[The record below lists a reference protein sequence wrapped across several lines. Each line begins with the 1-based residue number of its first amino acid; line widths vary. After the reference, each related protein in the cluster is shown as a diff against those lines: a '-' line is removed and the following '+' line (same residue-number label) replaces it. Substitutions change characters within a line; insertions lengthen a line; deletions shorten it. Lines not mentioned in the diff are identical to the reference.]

1 MVELTYPAVETE
13 EERAKVVSE
22 TLVASTIFNPKNLTS
37 DFPNV
42 GVRSVDLSLSFSL
55 SPSSRTRDRWS
66 VTKNVENGRGKTRT
80 AIRAGGGEE
89 VHRVNRRE

>member
-22 TLVASTIFNPKNLTS
+22 TLVASTIFNPKNLMS

-42 GVRSVDLSLSFSL
+42 GVRSVSL

>member
-42 GVRSVDLSLSFSL
+42 GVRSVDLS
-55 SPSSRTRDRWS
+55 PSSRTRDRWS

>member
-42 GVRSVDLSLSFSL
+42 GVRSVSLSLRPVAREIDGAL
-55 SPSSRTRDRWS
+55 RKTWRT
-66 VTKNVENGRGKTRT
+66 VEEKREQRSGRAAGKRCT
-80 AIRAGGGEE
+80 A
-89 VHRVNRRE
+89 

>member
-42 GVRSVDLSLSFSL
+42 GVRSVASLSLSLSL
-55 SPSSRTRDRWS
+55 RPVAREIDGALRKTWRT
-66 VTKNVENGRGKTRT
+66 VEEKREQRSGRAAGKRCT
-80 AIRAGGGEE
+80 A
-89 VHRVNRRE
+89 

>member
-42 GVRSVDLSLSFSL
+42 GVRSVASLSLSL
-55 SPSSRTRDRWS
+55 RTRDRWS

>member
-42 GVRSVDLSLSFSL
+42 GIRSVDLSLSL
-55 SPSSRTRDRWS
+55 SVQSHER
-66 VTKNVENGRGKTRT
+66 
-80 AIRAGGGEE
+80 
-89 VHRVNRRE
+89 

>member
-22 TLVASTIFNPKNLTS
+22 TLVASKIFNPKNLTS

-42 GVRSVDLSLSFSL
+42 GVRSVDL

>member
-22 TLVASTIFNPKNLTS
+22 TLVASKIFNPKNLTS

-42 GVRSVDLSLSFSL
+42 GVRSVDLSLSLSL
-55 SPSSRTRDRWS
+55 SVRPVAREIDGALRKTWRT
-66 VTKNVENGRGKTRT
+66 VEEKREQRSGRAAGKRCT
-80 AIRAGGGEE
+80 A
-89 VHRVNRRE
+89 

>member
-42 GVRSVDLSLSFSL
+42 GVRSVSL

-89 VHRVNRRE
+89 VHRVKRRE

>member
-42 GVRSVDLSLSFSL
+42 GVRSVASLSLFL
-55 SPSSRTRDRWS
+55 RTRDRWS

>member
-42 GVRSVDLSLSFSL
+42 GVQSVDLSLS
-55 SPSSRTRDRWS
+55 PCSRTRDRWS

>member
-42 GVRSVDLSLSFSL
+42 GVRSVSLSLSL
-55 SPSSRTRDRWS
+55 RPSSRTRDRWS

>member
-42 GVRSVDLSLSFSL
+42 GVRSVASLSLSL
-55 SPSSRTRDRWS
+55 SPCSRTRDRWS

>member
-42 GVRSVDLSLSFSL
+42 GVRSVSLSL